1 MNTNIIFVDVPSIW
15 KGKNVGSFSN
25 VPASVSFPVSAQKLY
40 SIFLYF
46 FLRLGSMLIQLD
58 AIVSVNSESSTLNQF
73 RNIQGFYGNYLHA
86 AHDNVMFPTF

>member
-1 MNTNIIFVDVPSIW
+1 
-15 KGKNVGSFSN
+15 
-25 VPASVSFPVSAQKLY
+25 
-40 SIFLYF
+40 
-46 FLRLGSMLIQLD
+46 MLIQLD

>member
-1 MNTNIIFVDVPSIW
+1 MW
-15 KGKNVGSFSN
+15 E
-25 VPASVSFPVSAQKLY
+25 VSQMCLRQFHSQSQPRNY

-46 FLRLGSMLIQLD
+46 YLRLGSMLIQLD

-86 AHDNVMFPTF
+86 AHHLMIM